1 MQVASLARAGVRDS
15 STQLIPR
22 AGEPFAVRPSKARIR
37 DRAAAEGRS
46 PILARRRDASVAADN
61 VSQHMGSPN
70 QCAAKNPVVA
80 WLPVWL
86 SVNCP

>member
-1 MQVASLARAGVRDS
+1 VQVASLARAGVRDS

-22 AGEPFAVRPSKARIR
+22 AGEPFAVRPSKARVR
-37 DRAAAEGRS
+37 ECQMMWSSSSSHAVLPSGS
-46 PILARRRDASVAADN
+46 GYVVA
-61 VSQHMGSPN
+61 MGSPN